1 MAQAR
6 FKRGPK
12 KAKQLSIC
20 LALTSLCLLIA
31 AIYFQF
37 AEGLAPCKLCIWQR
51 WPHGIIILLGL
62 LSLTAVWG
70 RLTLLVILFVAVVSS
85 GLGIYH
91 SGVELQLWA
100 GPGGCT
106 ADLSGTESTSA
117 LLDSLL
123 ETDVVR
129 CDEISWQFLSLSMAN
144 WNALIS
150 TMMALIALVGF
161 RKFK

>member
-6 FKRGPK
+6 FKRAQK
-12 KAKQLSIC
+12 KAKKLSIC
-20 LALTSLCLLIA
+20 LALVSLCLMVA
-31 AIYFQF
+31 ALYFQI

-51 WPHGIIILLGL
+51 WPHGIIIILGL

-70 RLTLLVILFVAVVSS
+70 RLTLLIILFVAVISS
-85 GLGIYH
+85 GLGIHH
-91 SGVELQLWA
+91 SGIELQLWA

-106 ADLSGTESTSA
+106 ADLSGTGSTSA

-123 ETDVVR
+123 ETAVAR

-150 TMMALIALVGF
+150 AMMALIAFFGF